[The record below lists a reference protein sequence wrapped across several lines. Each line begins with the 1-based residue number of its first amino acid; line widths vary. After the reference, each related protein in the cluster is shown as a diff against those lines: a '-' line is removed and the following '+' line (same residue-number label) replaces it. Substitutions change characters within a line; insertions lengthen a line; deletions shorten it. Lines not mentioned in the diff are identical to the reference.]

1 MTSVMMLFRE
11 GKVIICLK
19 RSPKSHV
26 WRLLH
31 DHAHSD
37 NTVSLDQKTQHLDNT
52 VTTLRA
58 VLSTVERELNRT
70 RSTRDRMINA
80 QACTVARLPVEVL
93 VNIFEMVCAPD
104 AGLSQRFIRKDDL
117 YPSQMRDAL
126 SMTCSFWN
134 QVVHSA
140 PSLWNQLVIRDRFQ
154 YTSGKVLGGMQN
166 GELEGLSPVAHPG
179 LIPVAMER
187 AGSCALDTHVI
198 CKVLSKEATEA
209 FWQDILPRVT
219 QAVGRSRTVHINFY
233 FLPKALS
240 IFSASFPL
248 PRLRYLWLE
257 WRAKPLDENFLDLS
271 QATSLTLL
279 SIYSCVCGL
288 RPCLRLR
295 LPEEC
300 QIRWLR
306 LGQIPLRDA
315 MEIVTRCIPR
325 LESLSLEHSVDE
337 SPINLPEPYFA
348 RLRELDLRGS
358 GPAAIVH
365 TIVAP
370 ELQSLEIRCYSF
382 DGPVPYP
389 KALPDTRQFPLLR
402 KLLLPCGLAQH
413 VVMPFLKAHP
423 TLETVGLANMA
434 LAKRIL
440 SKKNTKSRT
449 PFLPRLVS
457 LWINCDRLRGGDAHA
472 CGAFR
477 QLAEG
482 MQPGSSSSGPGCSI
496 HLHTASLPRS
506 QLASLAEEFPG
517 RIHPPVC
524 LPQPGEVW
532 PELAGDYQ

>member
-1 MTSVMMLFRE
+1 
-11 GKVIICLK
+11 
-19 RSPKSHV
+19 
-26 WRLLH
+26 
-31 DHAHSD
+31 
-37 NTVSLDQKTQHLDNT
+37 
-52 VTTLRA
+52 
-58 VLSTVERELNRT
+58 
-70 RSTRDRMINA
+70 MINA

-104 AGLSQRFIRKDDL
+104 AGLSQRFILADDL

-166 GELEGLSPVAHPG
+166 GELEGLSPVGHPG

-187 AGSCALDTHVI
+187 AGSCALDTHII
-198 CKVLSKEATEA
+198 CKVLNKEAAEA
-209 FWQDILPRVT
+209 FWQDILPHVT
-219 QAVGRSRTVHINFY
+219 QAIGRSRTVHINFY
-233 FLPKALS
+233 ILPKALS
-240 IFSASFPL
+240 IFSTSSPL
-248 PRLRYLWLE
+248 PKLRYLWLE
-257 WRAKPLDENFLDLS
+257 CRAKSLDENFLDLS
-271 QATSLTLL
+271 QATSLSLL
-279 SIYSCVCGL
+279 SIYSCGHCGL

-306 LGQIPLRDA
+306 LGQIPFR
-315 MEIVTRCIPR
+315 EIVTRCIPQ

-337 SPINLPEPYFA
+337 SSINLPELYFA
-348 RLRELDLRGS
+348 RLRELHLLGA
-358 GPAAIVH
+358 GPAAIFH

-370 ELQSLEIRCYSF
+370 ELESLEIKCYSF
-382 DGPVPYP
+382 DGPVRYP
-389 KALPDTRQFPLLR
+389 TALPDTRQFPRLR
-402 KLLLPCGLAQH
+402 KLFLPCRLTQP

-423 TLETVGLANMA
+423 TLETVGMANMA

-457 LWINCDRLRGGDAHA
+457 LWINCDGLRGGDARA

-477 QLAEG
+477 QLAES

-496 HLHTASLPRS
+496 HLHTISLPRS
-506 QLASLAEEFPG
+506 QLASLAVEFPG

-524 LPQPGEVW
+524 LPRSDEVW
-532 PELAGDYQ
+532 PELAYDSQQ